1 MAITPPLTSH
11 RVQAKAAPAS
21 GSACR
26 SSRPDSKEA
35 SGGCS
40 AIKGKRREA
49 KAKHTKH
56 MSIREHGMEGVC
68 VTGGR
73 GGACDS

>member
-26 SSRPDSKEA
+26 SSRPDGKEA
-35 SGGCS
+35 SGGRS
-40 AIKGKRREA
+40 AIKGERREA
-49 KAKHTKH
+49 KAKH

-68 VTGGR
+68 VTGGS
-73 GGACDS
+73 A